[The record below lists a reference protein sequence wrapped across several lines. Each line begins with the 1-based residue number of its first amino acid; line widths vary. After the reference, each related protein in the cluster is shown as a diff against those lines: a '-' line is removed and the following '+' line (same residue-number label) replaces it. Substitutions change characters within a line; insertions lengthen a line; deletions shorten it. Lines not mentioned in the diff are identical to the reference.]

1 MQKLRHLNSSTVDKD
16 GVLQT
21 TVTFGCHDVY
31 GDEGYQSR
39 QIVYGNLESSESP
52 TDIWIVGVITDPYN
66 GGVKRYACYPIF
78 NIWNQ
83 SAKVPPQAYDAL
95 MTHIKNELNL
105 LDCSIVSG
113 GEVLSV
119 VRIEPSFDDSEII
132 KDLRGN
138 FSNVRAG
145 DPKVTVWILQIAG
158 IDTDKALPKLY
169 DKLNCDYTRELP
181 SLCRNGVEYFNVEF
195 TENIDLLGYYDIVGY
210 DYGLQ
215 VRALP
220 RFYEI
225 HSSGAFAE
233 GPRGRV
239 SLGVKK

>member
-21 TVTFGCHDVY
+21 TVTFGCNDAY
-31 GDEGYQSR
+31 ANEGYQSR

-52 TDIWIVGVITDPYN
+52 TDIWIVGVRTDSYN

-78 NIWNQ
+78 SIWNQ
-83 SAKVPPQAYDAL
+83 SVKVLPQAYDAL
-95 MTHIKNELNL
+95 MAHIKIELNL

-113 GEVLSV
+113 DELLSFV
-119 VRIEPSFDDSEII
+119 HIDPTFDDSGII
-132 KDLRGN
+132 KDLRGK
-138 FSNVRAG
+138 SSSVGAD
-145 DPKVTVWILQIAG
+145 DPKVTLWVLQVAG

-169 DKLNCDYTRELP
+169 DKLNCDYTRDLP

-215 VRALP
+215 VRTLP

-225 HSSGAFAE
+225 HPSGGFAE